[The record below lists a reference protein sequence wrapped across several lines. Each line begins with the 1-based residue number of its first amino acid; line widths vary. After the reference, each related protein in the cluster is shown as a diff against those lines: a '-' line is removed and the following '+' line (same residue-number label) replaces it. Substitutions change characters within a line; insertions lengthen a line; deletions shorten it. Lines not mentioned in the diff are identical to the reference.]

1 MRPPQ
6 LDSFRWLTLLFPLF
20 LRAALSQRLRQLG
33 EVLPGGD
40 VAELAWKEPAVL
52 LLSRSVLASRL
63 VSLRAA
69 LPPELDVLDLVS
81 RAPVLLLRP
90 GNAAAEGLARLR
102 ALFPRADVTAMLR
115 AQPGLLLLDLAAG
128 AEAMLADARRGAASE
143 DDACARLCAVVSTT
157 AGLHDLLAAQ
167 HAAED
172 RAERAARQR
181 R

>member
-1 MRPPQ
+1 MH
-6 LDSFRWLTLLFPLF
+6 LFPSV
-20 LRAALSQRLRQLG
+20 RAALRQRLRQLG

-40 VAELAWKEPAVL
+40 VAELAWKEPDVL
-52 LLSRSVLASRL
+52 LLSRSELASRL
-63 VSLRAA
+63 ASLRAA

-90 GNAAAEGLARLR
+90 GDAAAEGLARLR
-102 ALFPRADVTAMLR
+102 ALFPRADITAMLR
-115 AQPGLLLLDLAAG
+115 EQPGLLLLDLSAG
-128 AEAMLADARRGAASE
+128 AEAMLADARRSAASE

-181 R
+181 SAS